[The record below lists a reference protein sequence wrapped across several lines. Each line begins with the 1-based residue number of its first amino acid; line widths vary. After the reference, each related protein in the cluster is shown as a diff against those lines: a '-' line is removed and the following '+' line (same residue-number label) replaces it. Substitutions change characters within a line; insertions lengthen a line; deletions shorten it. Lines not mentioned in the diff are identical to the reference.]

1 MSNFKKL
8 TSKSTNRYL
17 SLIMLVVLGIALV
30 LIITLQPLRIVKAAP
45 LQVGIGTRGQNAFEF
60 IGRIDQNDLNFTGFG
75 YLTYIRDLNNAEIYT
90 DPLNPSEDTARF
102 TYVATATLTSRAILT
117 DVFVI
122 DSQGTITFYFT
133 QSPPDRSFDDSASFA
148 SGTPIAT
155 ASMRYQDILL
165 VQSPNKGLATGV
177 SEVTQLNAPAFT
189 LNGQSYQF
197 GQSNQFYR
205 LSTMGNGTR
214 TNIAP
219 PISFVLLAGNA
230 VTSGQQSFLPI
241 INRDAN

>member
-1 MSNFKKL
+1 MSSLKNL
-8 TSKSTNRYL
+8 TFKSTNRYL
-17 SLIMLVVLGIALV
+17 GLMVLVVLC
-30 LIITLQPLRIVKAAP
+30 ITLLLIVSLQFRPAKAAP
-45 LQVGIGTRGQNAFEF
+45 LQVGVGAAGQNAFEF
-60 IGRIDQNDLNFTGFG
+60 IGQINQNDLNFTGFG
-75 YLTYIRDLNNAEIYT
+75 YLTYIRDLNNAEIYSN
-90 DPLNPSEDTARF
+90 PANPSEDTARF

-133 QSPPDRSFDDSASFA
+133 QSPPNRSFDNPASFA
-148 SGTPIAT
+148 GGTPIAT

-165 VQSPNKGLATGV
+165 VQSTNKGLATGV

-197 GQSNQFYR
+197 GQSNLFYR
-205 LSTMGNGTR
+205 LSTVGNGTR
-214 TNIAP
+214 TNINP

-230 VTSGQQSFLPI
+230 VTSGQQSFLPL
-241 INRDAN
+241 INRDSN